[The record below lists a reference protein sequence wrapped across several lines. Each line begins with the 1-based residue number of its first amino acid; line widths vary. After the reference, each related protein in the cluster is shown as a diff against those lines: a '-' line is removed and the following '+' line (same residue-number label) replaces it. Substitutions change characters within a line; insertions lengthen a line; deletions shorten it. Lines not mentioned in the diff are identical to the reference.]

1 MKNIIFKK
9 LLTDCLIFFTIA
21 LFSSSLVIWI
31 LQAVNFLD
39 IIIEDGRNYDVY
51 LKFSLLNFPRI
62 ISKLIPFIFFFSFFF
77 VLTKYELSNEM
88 IIFWNFGVSKIKV
101 IEVFLIFSL
110 TIMIF
115 QIFLSSLLVPLS
127 QDKARSFLRNSEANV
142 FESFI
147 KPKKFNDTI
156 KDVTIFSEAKEAD
169 GSLKNIYLKKNLSNK
184 NFQITYAKKGE
195 LKKMNN
201 SPVLILF
208 DGETISSNDNK
219 ISSFKFVQ
227 SDFNLGNNETNTTT
241 YIKTQETST
250 KKLIRC
256 IFYLKK
262 ELANSNEEI
271 FIENCSNSNLKNIY
285 KEISKRFFSSFYIPL
300 LMMIALL
307 VILKS
312 KETINYLKYRIYIF
326 ILGIL
331 TIVISE
337 LSLRFISLEIYQNL
351 IVSFLPIIVLIFI
364 FFIIKFKN
372 KENII

>member
-62 ISKLIPFIFFFSFFF
+62 ISKLIPFVFFFSFFF

-195 LKKMNN
+195 LKKINN

-227 SDFNLGNNETNTTT
+227 SDFNLGNTETNATT

>member
-21 LFSSSLVIWI
+21 LFSSGLVIWI

-62 ISKLIPFIFFFSFFF
+62 ISKLIPFIFFFSFFY

-88 IIFWNFGVSKIKV
+88 IIFWNFGISKIKV

-156 KDVTIFSEAKEAD
+156 KNVTIFSEAKEID
-169 GSLKNIYLKKNLSNK
+169 GSLKNIYLKKNLSNN

-195 LKKMNN
+195 LKKINN

-208 DGETISSNDNK
+208 NGETISSNDNK

-227 SDFNLGNNETNTTT
+227 SDFNLGNIKTNTTT
-241 YIKTQETST
+241 YTKTQETST
-250 KKLIRC
+250 EKLIRC

-262 ELANSNEEI
+262 KLVDSNEKI

-285 KEISKRFFSSFYIPL
+285 KEITKRLFSSFYIPL

-331 TIVISE
+331 TIFISE

-364 FFIIKFKN
+364 FFILKYKN

>member
-62 ISKLIPFIFFFSFFF
+62 ISKLIPFVFFFSFFF

-88 IIFWNFGVSKIKV
+88 IIFWNFGISKIKV

-156 KDVTIFSEAKEAD
+156 KDVTIFSEAKETD

-227 SDFNLGNNETNTTT
+227 SDFNLGNTETNATT

-262 ELANSNEEI
+262 ELANPNEEI

-337 LSLRFISLEIYQNL
+337 LSLRFISLKIYQNL
-351 IVSFLPIIVLIFI
+351 MVSFLPILVLIFI
-364 FFIIKFKN
+364 FLIIKYKN

>member
-62 ISKLIPFIFFFSFFF
+62 ISKLIPFVFFFSIFF

-88 IIFWNFGVSKIKV
+88 IIFWNFGISKIKV

-156 KDVTIFSEAKEAD
+156 KDVTIFSEAKETD

-227 SDFNLGNNETNTTT
+227 SDFNLGNTETNATT

-337 LSLRFISLEIYQNL
+337 LSLRFISLKIYQNL
-351 IVSFLPIIVLIFI
+351 MVSFLPILVLIFI
-364 FFIIKFKN
+364 FLIIKYKN

>member
-88 IIFWNFGVSKIKV
+88 IIFWNFGISKIKV

-156 KDVTIFSEAKEAD
+156 KDVTIFSEAKETD

-195 LKKMNN
+195 LKKINN

-227 SDFNLGNNETNTTT
+227 SDFNLGNTETNATT

-262 ELANSNEEI
+262 KLVDSNEKI

-285 KEISKRFFSSFYIPL
+285 KEISKRFFLSFYIPL

-307 VILKS
+307 IILKS

-337 LSLRFISLEIYQNL
+337 LSLRFISLKIYQNL

-364 FFIIKFKN
+364 FFLIKYKN

>member
-62 ISKLIPFIFFFSFFF
+62 ISKLIPFIFFFSIFF

-88 IIFWNFGVSKIKV
+88 IMFWNFGVSKIKV
-101 IEVFLIFSL
+101 IEVLLIFSL

-156 KDVTIFSEAKEAD
+156 KDVTIFSEAKGTD

-195 LKKMNN
+195 LKKINN
-201 SPVLILF
+201 SPVLILY

-227 SDFNLGNNETNTTT
+227 SDFNLGNTETNATT

-250 KKLIRC
+250 KKLVQC

-262 ELANSNEEI
+262 ELVKSNEEI

-337 LSLRFISLEIYQNL
+337 LSLRFISLKIYQNL
-351 IVSFLPIIVLIFI
+351 MVSFLPVIVLIFI
-364 FFIIKFKN
+364 FLIIKYKN

>member
-62 ISKLIPFIFFFSFFF
+62 ISKLIPFVFFFSFFF

-88 IIFWNFGVSKIKV
+88 IIFWNFGISKIKV

-127 QDKARSFLRNSEANV
+127 QDKARSFLRNSEANI

-156 KDVTIFSEAKEAD
+156 KDVTIFSEAKETD

-195 LKKMNN
+195 LKKINN

-227 SDFNLGNNETNTTT
+227 SDFNLGNTETNATT

-250 KKLIRC
+250 KKLVQC

-262 ELANSNEEI
+262 ELVKSNEEI

-337 LSLRFISLEIYQNL
+337 LSLRFISLKIYQNL
-351 IVSFLPIIVLIFI
+351 IVSSLPIIVLIFI
-364 FFIIKFKN
+364 FFILKYKN

>member
-62 ISKLIPFIFFFSFFF
+62 ISKLIPFVFFFSFFF

-88 IIFWNFGVSKIKV
+88 IIFWNFGISKIIV

-156 KDVTIFSEAKEAD
+156 KDVTIFSEAKETD

-227 SDFNLGNNETNTTT
+227 SDFNLGNTETNATT

>member
-1 MKNIIFKK
+1 
-9 LLTDCLIFFTIA
+9 
-21 LFSSSLVIWI
+21 
-31 LQAVNFLD
+31 
-39 IIIEDGRNYDVY
+39 
-51 LKFSLLNFPRI
+51 
-62 ISKLIPFIFFFSFFF
+62 
-77 VLTKYELSNEM
+77 M

-156 KDVTIFSEAKEAD
+156 KDVTIFSEAKETD
-169 GSLKNIYLKKNLSNK
+169 GSLKNIYLRKNLSNK

-219 ISSFKFVQ
+219 ISSFKFLQ
-227 SDFNLGNNETNTTT
+227 SDFNLGNSETNTTT

-262 ELANSNEEI
+262 ELVKSNEEI

-364 FFIIKFKN
+364 FFIIKFNN

>member
-62 ISKLIPFIFFFSFFF
+62 ISKLIPFVFFFSFFF

-88 IIFWNFGVSKIKV
+88 IIFWNFGISKIKV

-156 KDVTIFSEAKEAD
+156 KDVTIFSEAKETD

-227 SDFNLGNNETNTTT
+227 SDFNLGNTETNATT

-262 ELANSNEEI
+262 ELVNSNEEI

-337 LSLRFISLEIYQNL
+337 LSLRFISLKIYQNL

>member
-21 LFSSSLVIWI
+21 LFSSGLVIWI

-156 KDVTIFSEAKEAD
+156 KDVTIFSEAKETD

-195 LKKMNN
+195 LKKINN
-201 SPVLILF
+201 SPILILY
-208 DGETISSNDNK
+208 DGETISSNDSK

-227 SDFNLGNNETNTTT
+227 SDFNLGNTETNATT

-250 KKLIRC
+250 KKLIKC

-262 ELANSNEEI
+262 ELVKSNEEI

-337 LSLRFISLEIYQNL
+337 LSLRFISLKIYQNL
-351 IVSFLPIIVLIFI
+351 MVSFLPILVLIFI
-364 FFIIKFKN
+364 FLIIKYKN

>member
-39 IIIEDGRNYDVY
+39 IIIEDGRNYDIY

-62 ISKLIPFIFFFSFFF
+62 ISKLIPFVFFFSFFF

-88 IIFWNFGVSKIKV
+88 IIFWNFGISKIKV

-227 SDFNLGNNETNTTT
+227 SDFNLGNTETNATT

>member
-62 ISKLIPFIFFFSFFF
+62 ISKLIPFVFFFSFFF

-88 IIFWNFGVSKIKV
+88 IIFWNFGISKIKV

-156 KDVTIFSEAKEAD
+156 KDLTIFSEAKETD

-227 SDFNLGNNETNTTT
+227 SDFNLGNTETNATT

>member
-1 MKNIIFKK
+1 
-9 LLTDCLIFFTIA
+9 
-21 LFSSSLVIWI
+21 
-31 LQAVNFLD
+31 
-39 IIIEDGRNYDVY
+39 
-51 LKFSLLNFPRI
+51 
-62 ISKLIPFIFFFSFFF
+62 
-77 VLTKYELSNEM
+77 
-88 IIFWNFGVSKIKV
+88 
-101 IEVFLIFSL
+101 
-110 TIMIF
+110 MIF

-156 KDVTIFSEAKEAD
+156 KDVTIFSEAKETD

-227 SDFNLGNNETNTTT
+227 SDFNLGNTETNATT

>member
-62 ISKLIPFIFFFSFFF
+62 ISKLIPFVFFFSFFF

-88 IIFWNFGVSKIKV
+88 IIFWNFGISKIKV

-201 SPVLILF
+201 TPVLILF

-227 SDFNLGNNETNTTT
+227 SDFNLGNTETNATT

>member
-62 ISKLIPFIFFFSFFF
+62 ISKLIPFVFFFSFFF

-88 IIFWNFGVSKIKV
+88 IIFWNFGISKIKV

-201 SPVLILF
+201 TPVLILF

-227 SDFNLGNNETNTTT
+227 SDFNLGNTETNATT

-262 ELANSNEEI
+262 KLANSNEEI

-326 ILGIL
+326 ILGML

-337 LSLRFISLEIYQNL
+337 VSLRFISLEIYQNL

>member
-62 ISKLIPFIFFFSFFF
+62 ISKLIPFVFFFSFFF

-156 KDVTIFSEAKEAD
+156 KDVTIFSEAKETD

-195 LKKMNN
+195 LKKINN
-201 SPVLILF
+201 SPVLILY

-227 SDFNLGNNETNTTT
+227 SDFNLGNTETNATT

-262 ELANSNEEI
+262 ELVKSNEEI
-271 FIENCSNSNLKNIY
+271 IIENCSNSNLKNIY

-337 LSLRFISLEIYQNL
+337 LSLRFISLKIYQNL

-364 FFIIKFKN
+364 FSILKYKN

>member
-62 ISKLIPFIFFFSFFF
+62 ISKLIPFVFFFSFFF

-88 IIFWNFGVSKIKV
+88 IIFWNFGISKIKV

-156 KDVTIFSEAKEAD
+156 KDVTIFSEAKETD

-201 SPVLILF
+201 TPVLILF

-227 SDFNLGNNETNTTT
+227 SDFNLGNTETNATT

>member
-62 ISKLIPFIFFFSFFF
+62 ISKLIPFVFFFSFFF

-88 IIFWNFGVSKIKV
+88 IIFWNFGISKIKV

-156 KDVTIFSEAKEAD
+156 KDVTIFSEAKETD

-201 SPVLILF
+201 TPVLILF

-227 SDFNLGNNETNTTT
+227 SDFNLGNTETNATT
-241 YIKTQETST
+241 YIKTQEIST

>member
-21 LFSSSLVIWI
+21 LFSSGLVIWI

-62 ISKLIPFIFFFSFFF
+62 ISKLIPFVFFFSFFF

-88 IIFWNFGVSKIKV
+88 IIFWNFGISKIKV

-227 SDFNLGNNETNTTT
+227 SDFNLGNTETNATT

-262 ELANSNEEI
+262 ELANPNEEI

-337 LSLRFISLEIYQNL
+337 LSLRFISLKIYQNL
-351 IVSFLPIIVLIFI
+351 MVSFLPILVLIFI
-364 FFIIKFKN
+364 FLIIKYKN

>member
-156 KDVTIFSEAKEAD
+156 KDITIFSEAKETD

-195 LKKMNN
+195 LKKINN

-227 SDFNLGNNETNTTT
+227 SDFNLGNTETNATT

-262 ELANSNEEI
+262 ELVNSNEEI

-337 LSLRFISLEIYQNL
+337 LSLRFISLKIYQNL

-364 FFIIKFKN
+364 FFIIKYKN

>member
-88 IIFWNFGVSKIKV
+88 IIFWNFGISKIKV

-156 KDVTIFSEAKEAD
+156 KDVTIFSEAKETD

-195 LKKMNN
+195 LKKINN

-227 SDFNLGNNETNTTT
+227 SDFNLGNTETNATT

-250 KKLIRC
+250 KKLIKC

-262 ELANSNEEI
+262 ELVKSNEEI

>member
-156 KDVTIFSEAKEAD
+156 KDVTIFSESKEID

-195 LKKMNN
+195 LKIINN

-227 SDFNLGNNETNTTT
+227 SDFNLGNTETNATT

-262 ELANSNEEI
+262 ELVKSNEEI

-337 LSLRFISLEIYQNL
+337 LSLRFISLKIYQNL

-364 FFIIKFKN
+364 FFIIKYKN

>member
-88 IIFWNFGVSKIKV
+88 IIFWNFGISKIKV

-156 KDVTIFSEAKEAD
+156 KDVTIFSEAKETD

-227 SDFNLGNNETNTTT
+227 SDFNLGNTETNATT

-337 LSLRFISLEIYQNL
+337 ISLRFISLEIYQNL

>member
-21 LFSSSLVIWI
+21 LLSSGLVIWI

-62 ISKLIPFIFFFSFFF
+62 ISKLIPFIFFFSIFF

-88 IIFWNFGVSKIKV
+88 IMFWNFGVSKIKV
-101 IEVFLIFSL
+101 IEVLLIFSL

-156 KDVTIFSEAKEAD
+156 KDVTIFSEAKETD

-195 LKKMNN
+195 LKIINN

-219 ISSFKFVQ
+219 ISSFKFAQ
-227 SDFNLGNNETNTTT
+227 SDFNLGNTETNATT

-250 KKLIRC
+250 KKLVQC

-262 ELANSNEEI
+262 ELVNSNEEI

-337 LSLRFISLEIYQNL
+337 LSLRFISLKIYQNL
-351 IVSFLPIIVLIFI
+351 MVSFLPIIVLIFI
-364 FFIIKFKN
+364 FLIIKYKN

>member
-62 ISKLIPFIFFFSFFF
+62 ISKLIPFVFFFSFFF

-88 IIFWNFGVSKIKV
+88 IIFWNFGISKIKV

-127 QDKARSFLRNSEANV
+127 QDKARSFLRNSEANI

-156 KDVTIFSEAKEAD
+156 KDVTIFSEAKETD

-227 SDFNLGNNETNTTT
+227 SDFNLGNTETNTTT

-337 LSLRFISLEIYQNL
+337 LSLRFISLKIYQNL

>member
-62 ISKLIPFIFFFSFFF
+62 ISKLIPFVFFFSFFF

-88 IIFWNFGVSKIKV
+88 IIFWNFGISKIKV

-156 KDVTIFSEAKEAD
+156 KDVTIFSEAKETD

-227 SDFNLGNNETNTTT
+227 SDFNLGNTETNATT

-337 LSLRFISLEIYQNL
+337 LSLRFISLKIYQNL
-351 IVSFLPIIVLIFI
+351 MVSFLPILVLIFI
-364 FFIIKFKN
+364 FLIIKYKN

>member
-62 ISKLIPFIFFFSFFF
+62 ISKLIPFVFFFSFFF

-156 KDVTIFSEAKEAD
+156 KDVTIFSEAKETD

-227 SDFNLGNNETNTTT
+227 SDFNLGNTETNATT
-241 YIKTQETST
+241 YIKTQEIST

-262 ELANSNEEI
+262 ELANPNEEI

>member
-156 KDVTIFSEAKEAD
+156 KDVTIFSEAKETD

-195 LKKMNN
+195 LKKINN

-351 IVSFLPIIVLIFI
+351 IVSFLPIVVLIFI

>member
-62 ISKLIPFIFFFSFFF
+62 ISKLIPFVFFFSFFF

-88 IIFWNFGVSKIKV
+88 IIFWNFGISKIKV

-227 SDFNLGNNETNTTT
+227 SDFNLGNTETNATT

>member
-156 KDVTIFSEAKEAD
+156 KDVTIFSEAKGTD

-195 LKKMNN
+195 LKIINN

-227 SDFNLGNNETNTTT
+227 SDFNLGNTETNATT

-250 KKLIRC
+250 KKLVQC

-262 ELANSNEEI
+262 ELVKSNEEI

-337 LSLRFISLEIYQNL
+337 LSLRFISLKIYQNL
-351 IVSFLPIIVLIFI
+351 MVSFLPVIVLIFI
-364 FFIIKFKN
+364 FLIIKYKN

>member
-62 ISKLIPFIFFFSFFF
+62 ISKLIPFVFFFSFFF

-88 IIFWNFGVSKIKV
+88 IIFWNFGISKIKV

-156 KDVTIFSEAKEAD
+156 KDVTIFSEAKETD

-262 ELANSNEEI
+262 KLVDSNEKI

-285 KEISKRFFSSFYIPL
+285 KEITKRLFSSFYIPL

-351 IVSFLPIIVLIFI
+351 IVSFLPIVVLIFI

>member
-39 IIIEDGRNYDVY
+39 IIIDDGRNYDVY
-51 LKFSLLNFPRI
+51 FKFSLLNFPRI
-62 ISKLIPFIFFFSFFF
+62 ISKLIPFVFFFSFFF

-88 IIFWNFGVSKIKV
+88 IIFWNFGISKIKV

-156 KDVTIFSEAKEAD
+156 KDVTIFSEAKETD

-195 LKKMNN
+195 LKKINN

-227 SDFNLGNNETNTTT
+227 SDFNLGNTETNATT

-337 LSLRFISLEIYQNL
+337 ISLRFISLEIYQNL

>member
-156 KDVTIFSEAKEAD
+156 KDVTIFSEAKETD

-227 SDFNLGNNETNTTT
+227 SDFNLGNTETNATT

-262 ELANSNEEI
+262 ELVKSNEEI

-337 LSLRFISLEIYQNL
+337 LSLRFISLKIYQNL

-364 FFIIKFKN
+364 FFIIKYKN

>member
-62 ISKLIPFIFFFSFFF
+62 ISKLIPFVFFFSFFF

-88 IIFWNFGVSKIKV
+88 IIFWNFGISKIKV

-156 KDVTIFSEAKEAD
+156 KDVTIFSEAKETD

-227 SDFNLGNNETNTTT
+227 SDFNLGNTETNATT

-262 ELANSNEEI
+262 ELVKSNEEI

-351 IVSFLPIIVLIFI
+351 MVSFLPIIVLIFI

>member
-62 ISKLIPFIFFFSFFF
+62 ISKLIPFVFFFSFFF

-88 IIFWNFGVSKIKV
+88 IIFWNFGISKIKV

-156 KDVTIFSEAKEAD
+156 KDVTIFSEAKETD

-227 SDFNLGNNETNTTT
+227 SDFNLGNTETNATT

>member
-21 LFSSSLVIWI
+21 LFSSGLVIWI

-127 QDKARSFLRNSEANV
+127 QDKARSFLRNSEVNV

-156 KDVTIFSEAKEAD
+156 KNVTIFSEAKETD

-195 LKKMNN
+195 LKKINN

-208 DGETISSNDNK
+208 NGETISSNDDK
-219 ISSFKFVQ
+219 ISSFKFAQ
-227 SDFNLGNNETNTTT
+227 SDFNLGNTKTNTTT
-241 YIKTQETST
+241 YTKTQETST
-250 KKLIRC
+250 EKLIRC

-262 ELANSNEEI
+262 KLVDSNEKI

-285 KEISKRFFSSFYIPL
+285 KEITKRLFSSFYIPL

-337 LSLRFISLEIYQNL
+337 LSLRFISLKIYQNL
-351 IVSFLPIIVLIFI
+351 IVSSLPIIVLIFI
-364 FFIIKFKN
+364 FFILKYKN

>member
-21 LFSSSLVIWI
+21 LFSSGLVIWI

-62 ISKLIPFIFFFSFFF
+62 ISKLIPFIFFFSFFY

-88 IIFWNFGVSKIKV
+88 IIFWNFGISKIKV

-156 KDVTIFSEAKEAD
+156 KNVTIFSEAKEID

-195 LKKMNN
+195 LKKINN

-208 DGETISSNDNK
+208 DGETISSNDYK

-227 SDFNLGNNETNTTT
+227 SDFNLGNTKTNTTT
-241 YIKTQETST
+241 YTKTQETST
-250 KKLIRC
+250 EKLIRC

-262 ELANSNEEI
+262 KLVDSNEKI

-285 KEISKRFFSSFYIPL
+285 KEITKRLFSSFYIPL

-331 TIVISE
+331 TIFISE

>member
-62 ISKLIPFIFFFSFFF
+62 ISKLIPFVFFFSFFF

-156 KDVTIFSEAKEAD
+156 KDVTIFSEAKETD

-227 SDFNLGNNETNTTT
+227 SDFNLGNTETNATT

-250 KKLIRC
+250 KKLIKC

-262 ELANSNEEI
+262 ELVKSNEEI

-337 LSLRFISLEIYQNL
+337 LSLRFISLKIYQNL
-351 IVSFLPIIVLIFI
+351 MVSFLPILVLIFI
-364 FFIIKFKN
+364 FLIIKYKN